1 MYVVVRTCMRRYHI
15 RFDSIPPRLDV
26 LYVMFLRFCVC
37 GVKRSLGY
45 SEFPR
50 ERALIRMWNSPMILK
65 GLGEAVSHIVAFN
78 ETGIETPSGRVYIV
92 VCYSK
97 LGERWER

>member
-1 MYVVVRTCMRRYHI
+1 MRCKTISRI
-15 RFDSIPPRLDV
+15 V
-26 LYVMFLRFCVC
+26 
-37 GVKRSLGY
+37 GVPAQKGSHKNVEL
-45 SEFPR
+45 
-50 ERALIRMWNSPMILK
+50 PMILK
-65 GLGEAVSHIVAFN
+65 GRGAGGGLAVSHIVTFN